1 MACIKFFEVIQ
12 IVVIIMFFFVLLLV
26 VFFSFFFFF
35 ISLCQHTNMA
45 QLNLFVSFVHL
56 CHLFCLAVWVPVLL
70 GKPAGLVAE
79 DALLGPVLREGLP
92 VLCRPVVA
100 SGSLFA

>member
-1 MACIKFFEVIQ
+1 MRRITLSKNWTTVARCQFIPF
-12 IVVIIMFFFVLLLV
+12 L
-26 VFFSFFFFF
+26 FFF

-45 QLNLFVSFVHL
+45 QLHLFVSFVHL

-70 GKPAGLVAE
+70 GKPAGLVAK

>member
-1 MACIKFFEVIQ
+1 
-12 IVVIIMFFFVLLLV
+12 
-26 VFFSFFFFF
+26 
-35 ISLCQHTNMA
+35 MA
-45 QLNLFVSFVHL
+45 QLHLFVSFVHL

-100 SGSLFA
+100 SGSLFAWADFWSLACSFSALSCETNNPHG

>member
-1 MACIKFFEVIQ
+1 M
-12 IVVIIMFFFVLLLV
+12 LL
-26 VFFSFFFFF
+26 F
-35 ISLCQHTNMA
+35 
-45 QLNLFVSFVHL
+45 
-56 CHLFCLAVWVPVLL
+56 HLFCLAVWVPVLL
-70 GKPAGLVAE
+70 GEPAGLVAE

>member
-1 MACIKFFEVIQ
+1 
-12 IVVIIMFFFVLLLV
+12 MFLFVLLLV
-26 VFFSFFFFF
+26 VFFSFSFFLSFFF

-45 QLNLFVSFVHL
+45 QLHLFVSFVHL

-79 DALLGPVLREGLP
+79 DTLLGPVLREG
-92 VLCRPVVA
+92 RPVVA